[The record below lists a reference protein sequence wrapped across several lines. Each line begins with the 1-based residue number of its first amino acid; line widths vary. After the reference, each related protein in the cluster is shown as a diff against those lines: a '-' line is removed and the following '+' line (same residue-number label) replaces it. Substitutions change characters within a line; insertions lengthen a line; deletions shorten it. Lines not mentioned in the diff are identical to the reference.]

1 MEERKKI
8 GLGET
13 VEAETKIS
21 MRGTQ
26 KTITKT
32 NKLMEAPQRLLQEED
47 INIIYDELCKKCQE
61 RVDGY
66 VYLTCGRGG

>member
-1 MEERKKI
+1 
-8 GLGET
+8 
-13 VEAETKIS
+13 
-21 MRGTQ
+21 MRGNQ

-32 NKLMEAPQRLLQEED
+32 NKLMEAPQRLMQEED
-47 INIIYDELCKKCQE
+47 IKKYDELCKKCQE

>member
-1 MEERKKI
+1 
-8 GLGET
+8 
-13 VEAETKIS
+13 
-21 MRGTQ
+21 MRGNQ